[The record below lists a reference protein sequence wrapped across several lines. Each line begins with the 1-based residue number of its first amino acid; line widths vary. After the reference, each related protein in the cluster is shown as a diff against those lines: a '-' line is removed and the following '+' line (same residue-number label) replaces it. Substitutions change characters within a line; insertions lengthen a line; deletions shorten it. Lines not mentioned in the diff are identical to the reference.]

1 LIEEPKLPALEF
13 FNQQSKIN
21 NQKFP
26 MTTRTRTDVLLL
38 AGFCAFLFFYGLG
51 QFGLVGADEPR
62 YAQVA
67 REMLER
73 RDWITPVLGGQAW
86 LEKPPLYYWQAM
98 LAYSLYGVSDAA
110 ARVPS
115 ALDATLLVVAVYI
128 FLRRFRPGVELDGAL
143 ITASCAGVIGYA
155 RAAGTDM
162 ALASTFSIAMLAW
175 WGWRESGKKGYLAAF
190 YFFLALGTLAK
201 GPVAPFLA
209 ALIIGFY
216 AAAAR
221 EFRVIVR
228 TLWFPGIALY
238 CAVSLPWYFAVQ
250 LRNPGFFHVFFL
262 QHNLERF
269 SSNLYHHHAPFW
281 YYLPVTLLALVPWA
295 VFVVAALVESAR
307 LWRAE
312 RSSSAP
318 GNEKCELQFRLFL
331 LLWLIVPVVFFSI
344 SQSKLP
350 GYILP
355 VVPAGALLLLD
366 YLRRHLKQEED
377 ATPAKWLVLLHATLA
392 GACIVP
398 ALFAGYFAMQH
409 RLPRLQ
415 FMLGAL
421 VFGFVLAA
429 GIAFTLFSR
438 AGLRMLRFVTLIPV
452 VLAVA
457 AVLKI
462 GSASLDQAL
471 SSRTLAR
478 QIASVETYSLPLA
491 VVGVRR
497 ETEYGLA
504 FYRNQTVVRYE
515 RDRVPAEEHL
525 LVAPENSRTEVEKQV
540 AGRRVLVLGHF
551 APQHVDYYWVAAAS
565 SNSAH

>member
-1 LIEEPKLPALEF
+1 
-13 FNQQSKIN
+13 
-21 NQKFP
+21 

-73 RDWITPVLGGQAW
+73 REWITPVLGGQPW

-115 ALDATLLVVAVYI
+115 AFDATVLVIAVYV

-175 WGWRESGKKGYLAAF
+175 WGWRESDKRIYLAAF
-190 YFFLALGTLAK
+190 YFFVALGTLAK

-209 ALIIGFY
+209 ALIIGLY
-216 AAAAR
+216 AVAAR
-221 EFRVIVR
+221 ELRMVVK
-228 TLWFPGIALY
+228 TLWLPGIALY
-238 CAVSLPWYFAVQ
+238 CAISLPWYFAVQ
-250 LRNPGFFHVFFL
+250 LRNPEFFHIFFL

-295 VFVVAALVESAR
+295 VFVTASFAESAR
-307 LWRAE
+307 LWWAE
-312 RSSSAP
+312 RSTSDKVDE
-318 GNEKCELQFRLFL
+318 NCEPQFRIL
-331 LLWLIVPVVFFSI
+331 LMLWLIAPVVFFSI

-355 VVPAGALLLLD
+355 AVPAGALLLAD
-366 YLRRHLKQEED
+366 YLRRHLKQQED
-377 ATPAKWLVLLHATLA
+377 ATPAKWLVVLHAVLA

-398 ALFAGYFAMQH
+398 ALFAGYFAVQH
-409 RLPRLQ
+409 RLPRGQ
-415 FMLGAL
+415 SMLGAL
-421 VFGFVLAA
+421 FFGFVLAA
-429 GIAFTLFSR
+429 GVAFTLRSR

-462 GSASLDQAL
+462 GSASLDQTL
-471 SSRTLAR
+471 SSRPLAR

-491 VVGVRR
+491 VFGVRR
-497 ETEYGLA
+497 ETDYGLT
-504 FYRNQTVVRYE
+504 FYRNQTVRRYE
-515 RDRVPAEEHL
+515 KDSVPAEEHL
-525 LVAPENSRTEVEKQV
+525 LVAPENSRTEIERQV
-540 AGRRVLVLGHF
+540 AGRRILLLGHF
-551 APQHVDYYWVAAAS
+551 APQHVDYYWVAAAGS
-565 SNSAH
+565 GSAH